1 MKKKTIGKKRL
12 FISVL
17 LTGLFVYL
25 AAPLYINFDSNL
37 FRGLYESM
45 HQNDAARIDIYNKG
59 AGQNSAVKILS
70 DVSYESP
77 NWCKNLS
84 GSSSCAVLKEKIA
97 PDWQDYHVKFQVV
110 GSGDVLLDFKGPNK
124 LDEKGRR
131 YPIVVDYKDIKV
143 NGKSISPKVRQL
155 WHDKPYSYAFTA
167 QDGDVVNV
175 SMKIRQHH
183 FKISFLKKYFHLSLN
198 MFLSVLILSFLLAY
212 QLVQYIAKFK
222 ILENNSRIDIVFVLV
237 FVFLLFVPMSRI
249 SKEDRSVQENRV
261 LAKYQ
266 PLFVQG
272 VFNPQYTKQ
281 FEQWFNDRF
290 RARNAAISLHKEIY
304 FHLDKYYHFG
314 NYGIYKNDWMWEK
327 TKLYSVISEY
337 ELKQIVKGIG
347 AYKTFCEE
355 NNIKCYIE
363 IVPRRLEFAKNE
375 QFRIVPD
382 NEKDKAQILKQ
393 KVKEKLD
400 FDVIFP
406 LKEMQEANKQDL
418 VYFKTDHHWTDVGA
432 FVGYQE
438 LMKAIKKDFA
448 DLKILSEDDF
458 NISYDNRVRAEHDRT
473 YGQGYTCKLLNL
485 TDEECPLN
493 TPYKYYTHKRKKDLK
508 IDVDP
513 LANKD
518 FYASFAPNKQKV
530 MIIGNSFTENI
541 SYFLAP
547 SFEYVYK
554 RRNNNAK
561 YNNLKLSRWK
571 DEILELKPDIVV
583 ILIESEYAAR
593 LQDLKD

>member
-124 LDEKGRR
+124 LDKKGRR

-212 QLVQYIAKFK
+212 QLVQYVSKFK

-249 SKEDRSVQENRV
+249 SKGDRSVQENRV

-290 RARNAAISLHKEIY
+290 RKRDEVITLYKKIY
-304 FHLDKYYHFG
+304 LPLNKYYRFG
-314 NYGIYKNDWMWEK
+314 TQGIYKNGWLWNN
-327 TKLYSVISEY
+327 YQIFPRQRNY
-337 ELKQIVKGIG
+337 ELENNIRGVE
-347 AYKTFCEE
+347 AYKAFCAE

-382 NEKDKAQILKQ
+382 NEKDKAQIMQ
-393 KVKEKLD
+393 QRVKEKLN

-406 LKEMQEANKQDL
+406 LKEMQEVNKENL

-432 FVGYQE
+432 FVAYQE

-458 NISYDNRVRAEHDRT
+458 NISYDNRVRAEHDRR
-473 YGQGYTCKLLNL
+473 YGQGYTCKLLSL

-493 TPYKYYTHKRKKDLK
+493 TPYKYYIHKREKDLNIKKDNWL
-508 IDVDP
+508 
-513 LANKD
+513 NKD

-530 MIIGNSFTENI
+530 MIIGNSFAENI

-554 RRNNNAK
+554 RRCNSNGD
-561 YNNLKLSRWK
+561 NLNLSRWK
-571 DEILELKPDIVV
+571 KEILTKKPEIVV
-583 ILIESEYAAR
+583 ILVETEYTSH